1 MTENHG
7 QFQAYCTD
15 DIQPK
20 EADTWLLES
29 QAVVDEIVCR
39 AVECEED
46 RIESGG
52 PELHP
57 KNENKSVMPVT
68 RKSPVFFFRAARK
81 VVVKQVKQG
90 HSRLKQGQ
98 RQLQGNLI

>member
-7 QFQAYCTD
+7 QFQALCTD

-39 AVECEED
+39 AVACEED

-52 PELHP
+52 PEFDVLIVP
-57 KNENKSVMPVT
+57 KE
-68 RKSPVFFFRAARK
+68 RK
-81 VVVKQVKQG
+81 QIG
-90 HSRLKQGQ
+90 HA
-98 RQLQGNLI
+98 GNTEVASLLF

>member
-1 MTENHG
+1 MSQINRRSIELACTRLRREKEQVTENLG
-7 QFQAYCTD
+7 QFQALCTD

-52 PELHP
+52 PEFDVLIAP
-57 KNENKSVMPVT
+57 KE
-68 RKSPVFFFRAARK
+68 RK
-81 VVVKQVKQG
+81 QIG
-90 HSRLKQGQ
+90 HAGNTKIWFYQ
-98 RQLQGNLI
+98 RS

>member
-7 QFQAYCTD
+7 QLQALCTD

-46 RIESGG
+46 RIESG
-52 PELHP
+52 
-57 KNENKSVMPVT
+57 
-68 RKSPVFFFRAARK
+68 
-81 VVVKQVKQG
+81 
-90 HSRLKQGQ
+90 
-98 RQLQGNLI
+98 

>member
-1 MTENHG
+1 MTENLG
-7 QFQAYCTD
+7 QFQALCTD

-52 PELHP
+52 PEFDVLIAP
-57 KNENKSVMPVT
+57 KE
-68 RKSPVFFFRAARK
+68 RK
-81 VVVKQVKQG
+81 QIG
-90 HSRLKQGQ
+90 HAGNTKIWFYQ
-98 RQLQGNLI
+98 RS

>member
-7 QFQAYCTD
+7 QFQALCTD

-46 RIESGG
+46 NREW
-52 PELHP
+52 L
-57 KNENKSVMPVT
+57 N
-68 RKSPVFFFRAARK
+68 
-81 VVVKQVKQG
+81 
-90 HSRLKQGQ
+90 
-98 RQLQGNLI
+98 